1 MVIFLLQKE
10 DKLAGTE
17 GRDAEHG
24 FCDFLLEREYLISKI
39 PRDPTV
45 EILWDKKQSGST
57 QRGLRVGTR
66 FKEFQQIP

>member
-1 MVIFLLQKE
+1 MVIFLLKKG
-10 DKLAGTE
+10 DKLTGTE

-39 PRDPTV
+39 PGDMNI

-57 QRGLRVGTR
+57 Q
-66 FKEFQQIP
+66 